1 MYDKEINGVID
12 TFVLRYTHD
21 VFNCSHCEY
30 NREHISMKVESMT
43 KSDIVKHQVMEYT
56 FKFYIN
62 DKIQFAKVSLVLPKK
77 DIQKAIKKELKK
89 EIFNNIET
97 MMKIVKNL

>member
-12 TFVLRYTHD
+12 YFVLRYTND
-21 VFNCSHCEY
+21 VFSCSHREY
-30 NREHISMKVESMT
+30 NREHISMKVDSRV
-43 KSDIVKHQVMEYT
+43 KNDIVKHQVIEYT
-56 FKFYIN
+56 FTFYFN
-62 DKIQFAKVSLVLPKK
+62 GKMQFAKVSLVLPKK

-89 EIFNNIET
+89 ELFNNIEA